1 MLKSSGRT
9 KEISVMEME
18 EWPQANLQTIKRLL
32 KFVNGGT
39 PCAMKV
45 ACTVWV
51 GGKVGDNIKYLPI
64 DITNITNS
72 PTIERCLWRDDFIHK
87 SSRCVSVMGAYFYSS

>member
-1 MLKSSGRT
+1 MPKSSGRT

-45 ACTVWV
+45 ACTVWS
-51 GGKVGDNIKYLPI
+51 GGKSEDNIKGLPI
-64 DITNITNS
+64 
-72 PTIERCLWRDDFIHK
+72 TIDEYGGVQFLLIFCQPSD
-87 SSRCVSVMGAYFYSS
+87 